1 MKRLIIASNNAHK
14 VKEIKAILH
23 KFHFEIVSLKEAG
36 IEIDVEEDQDTFMGN
51 AYKKAFEIFEL
62 LDEKEK
68 ENTLVLSDD
77 SGLSVEY
84 LQGAPGVY
92 SARYGGI
99 AHDDRRNNEKLL
111 TELHGIPEEK
121 RGAEFITSM
130 VLLGKD
136 LDIRVSGEAKG
147 RILTELSG
155 EGGFGYDPLFYSFD
169 LEKTFAQASG
179 EEKNRVSH
187 RGNALQNL
195 SEELKKIEDRNRL

>member
-14 VKEIKAILH
+14 VGEIKAILGE
-23 KFHFEIVSLKEAG
+23 FHYEIVSLKDAG
-36 IEIDVEEDQDTFMGN
+36 IEIDVEEDQNTFMGN

-77 SGLSVEY
+77 SGLSVDH

-99 AHDDRRNNEKLL
+99 DHDDKRNNEKLL
-111 TELHGIPEEK
+111 TELQGVQEEK
-121 RGAEFITSM
+121 RGAEFITAM
-130 VLLGKD
+130 VLLGKNLD
-136 LDIRVSGEAKG
+136 LRVIGEAKG

-195 SEELKKIEDRNRL
+195 SKELKKIEDRNRL

>member
-14 VKEIKAILH
+14 VEEIKAILGE
-23 KFHFEIVSLKEAG
+23 FHFEIVSLKEAG

-51 AYKKAFEIFEL
+51 AYKKAFEIFQL

-77 SGLSVEY
+77 SGLSVEH

-111 TELHGIPEEK
+111 TELSGVPEEK
-121 RGAEFITSM
+121 RGAEFVTAM

-136 LDIRVSGEAKG
+136 LDLRVIGEAKG

-155 EGGFGYDPLFYSFD
+155 DGGFGYDPLFYSFD
-169 LEKTFAQASG
+169 LEKTFAEASG

-195 SEELKKIEDRNRL
+195 SEELIRIEDRNRL